1 MFSSRTDVCVQ
12 KEPLTENAEFESY
25 LQGDGSVCPVSLAF
39 QRRLFSSVAGWGKNL
54 PDLDQND

>member
-39 QRRLFSSVAGWGKNL
+39 QRRLFSSVAG
-54 PDLDQND
+54 